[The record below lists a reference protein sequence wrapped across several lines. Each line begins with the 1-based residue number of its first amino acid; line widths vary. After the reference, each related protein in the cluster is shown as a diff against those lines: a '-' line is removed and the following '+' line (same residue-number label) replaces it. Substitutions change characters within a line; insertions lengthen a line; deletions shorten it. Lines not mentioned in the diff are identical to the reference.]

1 MCNES
6 GEREGEKDEKDENQ
20 ERENGVKRAREE
32 EYVCERGAVCEVA
45 CIYALVIHS
54 LRPLKVGGFCQLRT
68 ILPVITS
75 CLFNRWG

>member
-20 ERENGVKRAREE
+20 EKENGVKRAREE
-32 EYVCERGAVCEVA
+32 EYVCERRVVCEGA
-45 CIYALVIHS
+45 CISALVINS

-68 ILPVITS
+68 ILLVITS
-75 CLFNRWG
+75 WLV